1 VPSVV
6 DKVRGYREALRELDD
21 PWSYVLAES
30 HLPGPRANLELI
42 AALGEELELVRASA
56 WASIDPDEAGGDEPA
71 VVAVVGGIVALGRLV
86 AEGDAR
92 WLPELRRLA
101 GDPRWRVREGVA
113 MALQRYGSA
122 DVDGLLVAVEPWVDD
137 PDPLVQRGV
146 AAGLCEPALL
156 TGEVPARVVA
166 LLDRI
171 TRSFR
176 TRANRRSDG
185 AVALRK
191 GLGYCWS
198 VAIAADPAAGIPVF
212 ERWLGDE
219 DRDIRWMVRENLS
232 KARLARA
239 DPAWHAAAVQRLG
252 PAAARA
258 R

>member
-1 VPSVV
+1 MPSVV
-6 DKVRGYREALRELDD
+6 DKVRGYREVLRGLDD
-21 PWSYVLAES
+21 PWEFVLRES
-30 HLPGPRANLELI
+30 NLPGPRANLELV
-42 AALGEELELVRASA
+42 AALGEELEPDRAAA
-56 WASIDPDEAGGDEPA
+56 WASVGPAEAGGNDPA
-71 VVAVVGGIVALGRLV
+71 VVAVVGAIVALGRLV
-86 AEGDAR
+86 AEGDRR
-92 WLPELRRLA
+92 WLAELRRLA

-113 MALQRYGSA
+113 MGLQRIGSV
-122 DVDGLLVAVEPWVDD
+122 DVEGLLGSVEPWADD
-137 PDPLVQRGV
+137 PDPLVQRAV

-156 TGEVPARVVA
+156 TGGVPARAVT

-176 TRANRRSDG
+176 ARADRRSEG

-212 ERWLGDE
+212 ERWFGDD
-219 DRDIRWMVRENLS
+219 DRDIRWIVHTNLS

-239 DPAWHAAAVQRLG
+239 DPAWHAAAVQRVG
-252 PAAARA
+252 PAVARE